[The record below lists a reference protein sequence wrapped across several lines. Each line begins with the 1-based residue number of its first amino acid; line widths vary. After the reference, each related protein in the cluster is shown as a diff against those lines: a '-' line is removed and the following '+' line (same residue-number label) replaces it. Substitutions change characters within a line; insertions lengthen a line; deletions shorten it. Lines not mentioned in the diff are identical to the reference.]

1 MVGGGP
7 SCIIYKVTKNEFST
21 HVFVPVYLWFQGCV
35 QRGKGGPAEGRKLDE
50 LSVRVYIH
58 IAGPSNTEHCLS
70 VQHLTIYLNVLGLLL
85 YLRSVPSTYCQRI
98 EKTDWCVLTVM
109 DNCTA
114 IHQVVHVPV
123 ICDLR
128 PSHFCHKYIVLSS
141 YITDLLFKQGRPI
154 QQHCTA

>member
-1 MVGGGP
+1 MNLV
-7 SCIIYKVTKNEFST
+7 

-35 QRGKGGPAEGRKLDE
+35 QRGERGTSRRKE
-50 LSVRVYIH
+50 TSWIISQGVRTIV
-58 IAGPSNTEHCLS
+58 AGPSNTEHCLS
-70 VQHLTIYLNVLGLLL
+70 VQHLTIYLKVLHLLL
-85 YLRSVPSTYCQRI
+85 YLRSVPSTYCPRI

-109 DNCTA
+109 DNYTA
-114 IHQVVHVPV
+114 IHQVVHVPL